1 MPENTETASSQ
12 PKPAMPT
19 KPIDSEQLTSLLRQT
34 LFTDDEKQP
43 AQAET
48 ETETEVEEEG
58 EVEDTEQESEM
69 EDSETES
76 ETESDEAE
84 EADEEDETDEEPAK
98 DSSKLPK
105 GVQKRIDKLTAQ
117 KKEAEKQLKELSERL
132 GELEANNTPGETK
145 VVPVGQGLNPYFQLQ
160 SEQEIQAE
168 IKNARQVRRWAEE
181 NPDGAIVTGKDG
193 NEIEYS
199 AEEVRRIKLN
209 AIDAL
214 EEQLPA
220 QLNYVANRRQFDAE
234 AEKAYP
240 FLKQRTSPEYQYAAE
255 LIRAFPEIQKFPDF
269 KLSIGDMIEGR
280 KLREGKS
287 KKAAPMV
294 KKAPANPRAAS
305 APTQVNPKNL
315 ASKNAKANFIK
326 RPDEHNL
333 KQIVLDQFL

>member
-1 MPENTETASSQ
+1 MPENTDTASSQ
-12 PKPAMPT
+12 SKPAMPNRT
-19 KPIDSEQLTSLLRQT
+19 IDSEQLTGLLRQT
-34 LFTDDEKQP
+34 LFADEEKQP

-48 ETETEVEEEG
+48 ETETEVEEES
-58 EVEDTEQESEM
+58 EVEETEPEAEM
-69 EDSETES
+69 EESETES

-84 EADEEDETDEEPAK
+84 EADEEDETEEEPAK
-98 DSSKLPK
+98 DSNKLPK

-132 GELEANNTPGETK
+132 SELEANGTATETK

-160 SEQEIQAE
+160 TEQEVQAE

-181 NPDGAIVTGKDG
+181 NPDGAVVRGKDG
-193 NEIEYS
+193 NEMEYS
-199 AEEVRRIKLN
+199 AEDIRRIKLN

-220 QLNYVANRRQFDAE
+220 QLNYVATRKQYDAE
-234 AEKAYP
+234 AEKVYP

-294 KKAPANPRAAS
+294 KKAPANPKAAA
-305 APTQVNPKNL
+305 APAQVNPKTL
-315 ASKNAKANFIK
+315 NAKAAKSNFIK
-326 RPDEHNL
+326 RPNEQNL
-333 KQIVLDQFL
+333 KQIVLEQFL

>member
-1 MPENTETASSQ
+1 MPENTETASGQS
-12 PKPAMPT
+12 KPTMPT
-19 KPIDSEQLTSLLRQT
+19 KPIDSEQLTGLLRQT
-34 LFTDDEKQP
+34 LFADEEKQS
-43 AQAET
+43 AQTET
-48 ETETEVEEEG
+48 ETETEVEEES

-76 ETESDEAE
+76 ETETDEAE
-84 EADEEDETDEEPAK
+84 EAEEEEETDEEPVK

-160 SEQEIQAE
+160 TEQEIQAE
-168 IKNARQVRRWAEE
+168 IKNARQVRRWAKE

-193 NEIEYS
+193 SEIEYS
-199 AEEVRRIKLN
+199 AEEVRKIELN

-214 EEQLPA
+214 EEHLPA
-220 QLNYVANRRQFDAE
+220 QMNYVATRRQFDSE

-269 KLSIGDMIEGR
+269 KLSIGDMIEGKR
-280 KLREGKS
+280 IREGKS
-287 KKAAPMV
+287 KKASPMV
-294 KKAPANPRAAS
+294 KKAPASPKAAAS
-305 APTQVNPKNL
+305 PAQVNPKTLSAN
-315 ASKNAKANFIK
+315 NAKANFIK
-326 RPDEHNL
+326 RPNEHNL